1 MLHEHPPTL
10 TPASTA
16 LPPAFGAFLRP
27 LANYSR
33 APRSLSLRAGPYY
46 PEGFKPV
53 TLFADSVNVR
63 AWPGGVGDCK
73 VGGNYAPTIRPQ
85 ADAAGKG
92 FSQVLWLL
100 GHEDGGQLTEVGTM
114 NLFVFHRN
122 EDGEDEL
129 VTPPLDGTIL
139 PGVTRDSVLALAR
152 KWGEFKVSERNMT
165 MGEFTRAIDAGRVSV
180 PPAPPLRL
188 RVHALTQCVA
198 GWPPACPLIA
208 PPASLP

>member
-1 MLHEHPPTL
+1 M
-10 TPASTA
+10 
-16 LPPAFGAFLRP
+16 
-27 LANYSR
+27 
-33 APRSLSLRAGPYY
+33 
-46 PEGFKPV
+46 
-53 TLFADSVNVR
+53 R

-85 ADAAGKG
+85 AEAAGKG

-114 NLFVFHRN
+114 NLFIFHRN

-165 MGEFTRAIDAGRVSV
+165 MGEFTRAIDAGRVSSARSLQCSTSAPARHARLTRHGV
-180 PPAPPLRL
+180 CRAIPLCNCWLRPAPP
-188 RVHALTQCVA
+188 A
-198 GWPPACPLIA
+198 
-208 PPASLP
+208 

>member
-1 MLHEHPPTL
+1 MSLHTASAA
-10 TPASTA
+10 PATA
-16 LPPAFGAFLRP
+16 SCAELNHVPAHD
-27 LANYSR
+27 
-33 APRSLSLRAGPYY
+33 PRSLSTLLTPSPPLLCTIAGPYY

-85 ADAAGKG
+85 AEAAGKG

-114 NLFVFHRN
+114 NLFIFHRN

-152 KWGEFKVSERNMT
+152 KWGDFKVSERNMT
-165 MGEFTRAIDAGRVSV
+165 VGEFTRAIDAGRVRGS
-180 PPAPPLRL
+180 AFRMSCH
-188 RVHALTQCVA
+188 HART
-198 GWPPACPLIA
+198 
-208 PPASLP
+208 SLAAR